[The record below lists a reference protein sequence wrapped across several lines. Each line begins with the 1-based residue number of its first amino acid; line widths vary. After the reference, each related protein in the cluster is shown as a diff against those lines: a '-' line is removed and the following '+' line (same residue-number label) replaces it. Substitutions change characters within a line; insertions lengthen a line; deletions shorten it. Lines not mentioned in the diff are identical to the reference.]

1 MKEPLI
7 TIIVNLAFINI
18 NDCFH
23 TKKNMC
29 PAVSPQPWRS
39 FLWRRGL
46 RWMFSTQ
53 AALATCSAAE
63 MVMVNPSE
71 SIKNILTHSK
81 SPIWLDKSL
90 WSSKDMIVQSRLSD
104 AKFIG
109 IWMGK
114 AKSKRS
120 WNCFICLHHVG
131 NLLIYDGFS
140 PHHKFDCL
148 RSGWGRF
155 TTLYTY
161 IHIYNI

>member
-1 MKEPLI
+1 M
-7 TIIVNLAFINI
+7 IVFIQ
-18 NDCFH
+18 
-23 TKKNMC
+23 KNMSS
-29 PAVSPQPWRS
+29 AVSPQPWRS
-39 FLWRRGL
+39 FLRRRGL
-46 RWMFSTQ
+46 RRMFSTQ

-81 SPIWLDKSL
+81 SPFWLDKSL
-90 WSSKDMIVQSRLSD
+90 WSSKDMMVQSRLSD
-104 AKFIG
+104 TKFIG

-120 WNCFICLHHVG
+120 WNCFICLYHVG

-148 RSGWGRF
+148 RSGWGRI

-161 IHIYNI
+161 IIFIYIYIYIINI